1 MKVRHLNCGTM
12 HPPKGPVCV
21 CHVLLLETDNGL
33 VLVDSGFGVDDCAD
47 PKGRVGPVRFI
58 TRPEF
63 QSSEAA
69 INQLERL
76 GFRREDV
83 RHIVLTHLDTDH
95 VGGAADFPQ
104 AQLHVTSAEAVA
116 AFTSPTRAEK
126 VRYGRQRWVKDRHVV
141 EHSPD
146 GEAWHGFSAAKELT
160 EIAPGIVLVS
170 LPGHSRGHA
179 CVAVDAGH
187 RWILHCGDAFYHYG
201 TLDGTRVPRT
211 LWTME
216 TLVAFDRKKM
226 WDNHDRLSE
235 LYRKDDPDLVI
246 APAHDIEL
254 FERAKATAEHSG

>member
-1 MKVRHLNCGTM
+1 
-12 HPPKGPVCV
+12 
-21 CHVLLLETDNGL
+21 
-33 VLVDSGFGVDDCAD
+33 
-47 PKGRVGPVRFI
+47 
-58 TRPEF
+58 
-63 QSSEAA
+63 
-69 INQLERL
+69 
-76 GFRREDV
+76 
-83 RHIVLTHLDTDH
+83 VLTHLDTDH

-116 AFTSPTRAEK
+116 AFSSPTRAEK
-126 VRYGRQRWVKDRHVV
+126 VRYGRQRWVKDRDVV

-146 GEAWHGFSAAKELT
+146 GEAWRGFSAAKELS

-226 WDNHDRLSE
+226 LDNHDRLAE
-235 LYRKDDPDLVI
+235 LHRKDEPDLII

-254 FERAKATAEHSG
+254 FERAKATA